1 MIEHDYHLYIS
12 LGSNL
17 GSRADNIMSCV
28 KYINHH
34 PRIQVKI
41 QSEII
46 ETLSII
52 NCQQN
57 YYNTVLLIQTNIFIF
72 DLLEYLLRIEDF
84 LGRVK
89 STAIP
94 WSSRTIDID
103 LLYLQNNNKIFS
115 NSIIIPHPELL
126 HRPFLLYLI
135 FKINPSQ
142 KIINKNVA
150 GYIPNYCN
158 NDILIKKI
166 KNQYQFN

>member
-72 DLLEYLLRIEDF
+72 VPQQTPHARTILDLLF
-84 LGRVK
+84 C
-89 STAIP
+89 SF
-94 WSSRTIDID
+94 SS
-103 LLYLQNNNKIFS
+103 
-115 NSIIIPHPELL
+115 
-126 HRPFLLYLI
+126 
-135 FKINPSQ
+135 
-142 KIINKNVA
+142 
-150 GYIPNYCN
+150 
-158 NDILIKKI
+158 
-166 KNQYQFN
+166 